1 MEDVYNS
8 AWLSAT
14 TSVVALAVAL
24 LAWRFWCRP
33 APSSNKPL
41 HVPHEGVAATLPDE
55 ILLLVL
61 SFLDR
66 GQDLAAAGA
75 VCSRWSQGT
84 PLPTNYFYVQLLSI
98 FNSK

>member
-8 AWLSAT
+8 AWVSAT

-33 APSSNKPL
+33 AASASDK
-41 HVPHEGVAATLPDE
+41 PHEGVAGTLPDE
-55 ILLLVL
+55 LLLLVL
-61 SFLDR
+61 SFLNR
-66 GQDLAAAGA
+66 GQDLEAASA

-84 PLPTNYFYVQLLSI
+84 PLSPYNHYIQLLFS
-98 FNSK
+98 